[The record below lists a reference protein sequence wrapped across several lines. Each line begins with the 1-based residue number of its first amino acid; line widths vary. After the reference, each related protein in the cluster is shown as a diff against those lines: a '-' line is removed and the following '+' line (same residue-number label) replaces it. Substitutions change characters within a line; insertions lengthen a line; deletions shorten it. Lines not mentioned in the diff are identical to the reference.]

1 MQNELGAS
9 GTAGRVS
16 AELSDL
22 QALHG
27 PLLRAYA
34 GISQGT
40 NRLNIARP
48 YLLAHVREGSA
59 RLRSAYTAA
68 AQSEERSEV
77 HEWLKKRSDDL
88 ESFIKDLDAS
98 RRLGRLLGLA
108 KTGWSVAS
116 AGFGAVAAWVVAP
129 TAAAATLSGILIAT
143 INSCLCEVFVW
154 SFRVFYVSLLTV
166 GVGGFLIKRSTLCN
180 WPPKGQR
187 DDNTEKFQ
195 LNVYETEQ
203 KLLLKVD
210 ASRHG
215 EIQWDVI
222 TWFLMAATLVVVRYV
237 APIISRHAEKEIVFG
252 FELLYG
258 AAAFAVVG
266 IIMLLLSWRRPWGW
280 RPMI

>member
-1 MQNELGAS
+1 M
-9 GTAGRVS
+9 
-16 AELSDL
+16 
-22 QALHG
+22 
-27 PLLRAYA
+27 
-34 GISQGT
+34 
-40 NRLNIARP
+40 
-48 YLLAHVREGSA
+48 
-59 RLRSAYTAA
+59 
-68 AQSEERSEV
+68 
-77 HEWLKKRSDDL
+77 
-88 ESFIKDLDAS
+88 
-98 RRLGRLLGLA
+98 
-108 KTGWSVAS
+108 
-116 AGFGAVAAWVVAP
+116 VAP

-258 AAAFAVVG
+258 AAAFAVFG